1 MTIKLTIIS
10 LVDSYKIGMNKLHNH
25 DFFEGSPTR
34 VLGAYSN
41 FTARKNAY
49 FKFSENSDGKLVV
62 CGTRHTFQYID
73 DLFQDFFCE
82 DLDVIESALVEE
94 LTAHFG
100 GDAYEDHKEFIND
113 IKSLHTLSFLP
124 IEVRAIDEGTRYP
137 IGLPLFTVKSTVD
150 GFGWVVN
157 NIETIASNTFY
168 PMTNCATIIDQF
180 YQQARYYGSIST
192 PIDMLDSWLPIC
204 VHNFEAR
211 GMFGTEHSLRAALAS
226 CIPFIGSDTFGV
238 MRFAKQY
245 YDYDFKLAPI
255 AISIRASEHAD
266 VSRLLSEFR
275 YRGIEEDTELEVIKK
290 LAAHTTG
297 MFSYVADTENYYRTL
312 TKYAKEA
319 KEIILNRKD
328 GSNGLPAKWVWRPDS
343 SRLRPLEVI
352 CGLKVIGEFDR
363 IEDCH
368 LTTEL
373 GEVVCE
379 RSTGKYYEV
388 GDVSS
393 ENSFHAEYNYN
404 EVDPLEVKGSLKI
417 LWEEFGGEELE
428 TPTGKL
434 KFINPKVGLVYGE
447 AISMEHQKEI
457 YERMIETG
465 FSVTNLIIG
474 KGSYAN
480 LKGNTRDLFS
490 MSFKQTFSVAEIDGK
505 IVNLEQQKTPMGDQS
520 KKSAKG
526 LLMVDE
532 NFKLHQEV
540 SPEDEQTGLL
550 TLLYKDGVM
559 VKKQSIY
566 DIKAKYF
573 NYNQK
578 LIKVTLM

>member
-1 MTIKLTIIS
+1 MTIKLSIIS

-25 DFFEGSPTR
+25 NFFENSPTK
-34 VLGAYSN
+34 VLSSYSN

-49 FKFSENSDGKLVV
+49 FTFSPYSDGKLVV

-73 DLFQDFFCE
+73 ELFKEFFQSDLQDVE
-82 DLDVIESALVEE
+82 LGLVEE

-100 GDAYEDHKEFIND
+100 GDPYEDHIEFIND
-113 IKSLHTLSFLP
+113 IKSLHTLGFLP

-180 YQQARYYGSIST
+180 YQQAKYYGSISS
-192 PIDMLDSWLPIC
+192 PKELLDMWLPIC

-245 YDYDFKLAPI
+245 YDYDFKKDPI
-255 AISIRASEHAD
+255 AVSVRASEHAD
-266 VSRLLSEFR
+266 ISRLLAEFR
-275 YRGIEEDTELEVIKK
+275 HRGIVEATELEVIKK
-290 LAAHTTG
+290 LAQHTSG
-297 MFSYVADTENYYRTL
+297 IFSYVADTENYFRTISE
-312 TKYAKEA
+312 YALAA
-319 KEIILNRKD
+319 KDYILNRKD

-352 CGLKVIGEFDR
+352 CGLKVTNTFECK
-363 IEDCH
+363 EDIRQ
-368 LTTEL
+368 TTEY
-373 GEVVCE
+373 GEVFYVSSE
-379 RSTGKYYEV
+379 NKYYEV
-388 GDVSS
+388 DDISS
-393 ENSFHAEYNYN
+393 EMSFKAEYKFT
-404 EVDPLEVKGSLKI
+404 EVSELEVRGSLEI
-417 LWEEFGGEELE
+417 LWDVFGGEELD
-428 TPTGKL
+428 TPSGKL
-434 KFINPKVGLVYGE
+434 KFINPKVGILYGE
-447 AISMEHQKEI
+447 AISIEHQKEI

-465 FSVTNLIIG
+465 FSVANLVIG

-490 MSFKQTFSVAEIDGK
+490 MSFKQTFSLAEIEGEV
-505 IVNLEQQKTPMGDQS
+505 VNLEQQKTPMGDQS

-532 NFKLHQEV
+532 GFNLHQEV
-540 SPEDEQTGLL
+540 TLEQEQQGLL

-559 VKKQSIY
+559 IKKQSIY
-566 DIKAKYF
+566 DIKDKYF
-573 NYNQK
+573 SH
-578 LIKVTLM
+578 